1 MKAHRQ
7 GNSPLQHN
15 HAVLNKSVT
24 KKGADKASSKEMKKR
39 NGTFDTIALL
49 VKQLVKY
56 RLCTLNSQ
64 TDLSSGNQ
72 LKLKWQSHSSF
83 GRMAKD

>member
-1 MKAHRQ
+1 
-7 GNSPLQHN
+7 
-15 HAVLNKSVT
+15 
-24 KKGADKASSKEMKKR
+24 MKKR

-72 LKLKWQSHSSF
+72 LKLKWQWHSSF